1 MRRGKLT
8 YISVFIFLLCIT
20 LPRTADAQEEVHRV
34 LFVGNSYTYF
44 NSMPQLFAAMA
55 EHTMPG
61 HTIETKFLGGGGA
74 TMKQHW
80 DVGLVVEELKSSKW
94 DYVVLQGQSMLG
106 SDDLTDPD
114 SPNQFY
120 KYAELLDKEI
130 TASGAKTVFYM
141 TWSRKH
147 LPEQQKYLTKAYTH
161 MAEKLGSVLAPV
173 GLVWDRVRGDSSVEL
188 YQEDG
193 SHPSIEGSYLA
204 AMTVYASIFST
215 PQAEMPGVLSG
226 FEILRGGKLSDKK
239 TQLSDLSK
247 AEVQI
252 IQEAVLQVVE

>member
-8 YISVFIFLLCIT
+8 FISVFIFLLCIAG
-20 LPRTADAQEEVHRV
+20 PRTTEAQEEVHRI

-44 NSMPQLFAAMA
+44 NSMPQLVVAMA

-61 HTIETKFLGGGGA
+61 QTIETKFLGGGGA

-114 SPNQFY
+114 SPKQFY
-120 KYAELLDKEI
+120 KYAELLDKAI

-147 LPEQQKYLTKAYTH
+147 LPEQQKYLTNAYTH
-161 MAEKLGSVLAPV
+161 MVEKQGSVLAPV
-173 GLVWDRVRGDSSVEL
+173 GLVWDEVRDNPSIEL

-193 SHPSIEGSYLA
+193 SHPSIAGSYLA

-215 PQAEMPGVLSG
+215 PLDDIPGTLSG
-226 FEILRGGKLSDKK
+226 FEILRGGKLSEEQ
-239 TQLSDLSK
+239 TQLSDLSE

-252 IQEAVLQVVE
+252 IQEAVLQVMK